1 MNNFLRKYRTRYTT
15 YNKLLEIESEDR
27 VYLEKEIRN
36 MNSFEG
42 LFHPGISFI
51 GSFIHSFIFFFFS
64 LFPNNG
70 VLSRNRVKPRSI
82 YPRSIHHGYCLP
94 PSPPSP
100 RRARAILHSFDE
112 RGATLAHPL
121 PISVSQLP
129 RRRRH
134 ARCDRCALKLVS
146 QLAYHDLDSIAREN
160 ESASP
165 SVSPLFPFR
174 FPPLSNKGLNLKEE
188 RMQVRLRTEEFSN
201 FSKSFLIF
209 TRSKNFVRIHVTR
222 LILIW
227 IELYMDILDTLS
239 G

>member
-94 PSPPSP
+94 PSPLPTPCARNIAFIRRERCYPRSP
-100 RRARAILHSFDE
+100 PPHLGFSITTATTTRSLRSLRLKARFTA
-112 RGATLAHPL
+112 R
-121 PISVSQLP
+121 VP
-129 RRRRH
+129 RPRFH
-134 ARCDRCALKLVS
+134 C
-146 QLAYHDLDSIAREN
+146 ARERI
-160 ESASP
+160 SFPIGLSP
-165 SVSPLFPFR
+165 FSI
-174 FPPLSNKGLNLKEE
+174 PLSSFVE
-188 RMQVRLRTEEFSN
+188 RA
-201 FSKSFLIF
+201 
-209 TRSKNFVRIHVTR
+209 KN
-222 LILIW
+222 
-227 IELYMDILDTLS
+227 
-239 G
+239 

>member
-94 PSPPSP
+94 PSPPP
-100 RRARAILHSFDE
+100 PHAVRAQYCIHSTRE
-112 RGATLAHPL
+112 VL
-121 PISVSQLP
+121 PSLTP
-129 RRRRH
+129 
-134 ARCDRCALKLVS
+134 
-146 QLAYHDLDSIAREN
+146 
-160 ESASP
+160 SP
-165 SVSPLFPFR
+165 SR
-174 FPPLSNKGLNLKEE
+174 FLNY
-188 RMQVRLRTEEFSN
+188 
-201 FSKSFLIF
+201 
-209 TRSKNFVRIHVTR
+209 HG
-222 LILIW
+222 
-227 IELYMDILDTLS
+227 DDDTLVAIVAP
-239 G
+239 